1 MPWLPAKSHPG
12 VCQIPE
18 GAKLYTAQRFDGY
31 EGVSCMIHSEGNK
44 AQLEVWQIE
53 HLLYKNCHY
62 WTETFNFKG
71 SMWDLRWERMGKVRR
86 VAQQLV

>member
-1 MPWLPAKSHPG
+1 MTEGRFDAGPPEATIELSNLG

-44 AQLEVWQIE
+44 AGAMRWSVSLGQGLDSK
-53 HLLYKNCHY
+53 LL
-62 WTETFNFKG
+62 
-71 SMWDLRWERMGKVRR
+71 RR
-86 VAQQLV
+86 VFEAAKEQLCGMAEA